1 MRHDWEDQNLTN
13 INRLEARTLL
23 VPYLDREDA
32 LAGDPTQ
39 SPLYR
44 TLNGVWK
51 FGYFPNPQSG
61 TEGFQ
66 EEEANLKDWDD
77 IVVPSNWQME
87 SYGHPHYTNVQYPF
101 PLNPP
106 YVPNENPTGCYVR
119 DFEIPEEW
127 DNRRIILT
135 FRGVDSFF
143 YVWINGSLAGMS
155 KGSRIISEFDISE
168 YVGVGT
174 NRIAVEVIQWSDAS
188 YLEDQDMWW
197 LSGIFREVSL
207 TALPLTSIFDV
218 FARPTLDKALA
229 SGVLDVEVKLRNF
242 SVKAAKGTLEAELL
256 DENAARAAELIELYR
271 RRLSGQVSAE
281 ELIRRLGAL
290 DRLGVTEGTLR

>member
-51 FGYFPNPQSG
+51 FGYFPNPQSV

-87 SYGHPHYTNVQYPF
+87 S
-101 PLNPP
+101 
-106 YVPNENPTGCYVR
+106 
-119 DFEIPEEW
+119 
-127 DNRRIILT
+127 
-135 FRGVDSFF
+135 
-143 YVWINGSLAGMS
+143 
-155 KGSRIISEFDISE
+155 
-168 YVGVGT
+168 
-174 NRIAVEVIQWSDAS
+174 
-188 YLEDQDMWW
+188 
-197 LSGIFREVSL
+197 
-207 TALPLTSIFDV
+207 
-218 FARPTLDKALA
+218 
-229 SGVLDVEVKLRNF
+229 
-242 SVKAAKGTLEAELL
+242 
-256 DENAARAAELIELYR
+256 
-271 RRLSGQVSAE
+271 
-281 ELIRRLGAL
+281 
-290 DRLGVTEGTLR
+290 